1 MGDVFSY
8 YVAGGYEMADDIGS
22 WLEDLDLAKYA
33 HIFVENEVG
42 PRDLPHITDDD
53 LKELGLPLGPR
64 KRILG
69 AIDALIHE
77 ETPERE
83 ENAAAG
89 RVPSSQAERRQLTVM
104 FCDLVGS
111 TELSGRLDPED
122 LSVVMRHYQDA
133 VSGCVARYG
142 GHVAKFLGDG
152 VLAYFGWPQAYEDQ
166 AERAV
171 RAGLDAVEAVGNV
184 KNDGLALAA
193 RIGIASGEVVV
204 GELSGESGAIVGE
217 TPNLAARLQGI
228 AEPGQVVIGAT
239 TRRLVGGGFETDE
252 IGARTLKG
260 FADPVRVWR
269 ALGEKVAE
277 SRFEAT
283 HTGPLTNLIGR
294 DQEIDLLYE
303 RWERAKQGEGQVV
316 LLSGEAGIGKSR
328 ITQSLR
334 ERIAGEPHFRL
345 RHQCAPY
352 YAATAFHPFIRQFE
366 FAAGLAAEDDA
377 DTKLDKLETLLRRS
391 KSAPAN
397 AAPLFAALL
406 SLPTDARYGQFDM
419 TPQQQKG
426 KTIQAIGELLSGLAA
441 ERPVIHIFEDAHWA
455 DPTSLEVLDQ
465 LIGRISSLPVL
476 EIITFRPEFAP
487 PWRGHANVTALAL
500 NRLGK
505 NQCADMVA
513 RVTGGKALP
522 EEVLEQ
528 IVAKTD
534 GVPLFVEELTK
545 TVMESGILE
554 EKAER
559 FELNGP
565 LPPLA
570 IPSTL
575 QDSLMARLDRLAPV
589 KEVAQIGAAIGRE
602 FSHRLLT
609 ALVPSGDNELQDA
622 IPQLIEAELIF
633 RRGGGDDTT
642 YVFKHALVQDAAYES
657 LLKSRRQELHRR
669 IATVL
674 EQQFPET
681 AETEPE
687 ILGHHFTA
695 AGLHDEAIEYWLRAG
710 RRAAR
715 SSANTEAVEH
725 LNQGLALLDKLP
737 KSGAHDAR
745 ELDFLIT
752 LLNPLI
758 AAVGYS
764 TPEMARASTRALELC
779 RQLDET
785 ARIFPVLY
793 GQWVYYFAGG
803 DVAKSCAMAAD
814 FLDLAERQQDQIPR
828 MMGHRIVGAA
838 AMFHGE
844 HSVCRAHN
852 EQSLAE
858 FDPNKH
864 ASLASGYGQD
874 LGAAILS
881 YLSMSLCLLGY
892 PDQAVVRGRE
902 ALARA
907 RAVEHANTLAYTLW
921 HVGTFLW
928 WLLDDSD
935 ELRQATEE
943 MLTVAAEP
951 RMPIWTAAAMPFRGE
966 VSRRSGKADSGLA
979 KIEEGLAVA
988 TELRFG
994 LSEPVSQ
1001 LFRGQALHDLGRTD
1015 EALQAIAKGLARAER
1030 RGEHW
1035 IEPELLRVQGELSLH
1050 QGDPADAEVSF
1061 QAAIALAEQQDA
1073 KWWKLRTATSLARVW
1088 LDQGRHDDALDLLA
1102 PVYNWFTEGFD
1113 TRSMKEAK
1121 ALLDELA

>member
-1 MGDVFSY
+1 MPH
-8 YVAGGYEMADDIGS
+8 DIGS
-22 WLEDLDLAKYA
+22 WLEDLDLARYA
-33 HIFVENEVG
+33 DIFIENEVG

-53 LKELGLPLGPR
+53 LRELGLPLGPR

-69 AIDALIHE
+69 AIEALIE
-77 ETPERE
+77 AETPGRE
-83 ENAAAG
+83 DNIAAG
-89 RVPSSQAERRQLTVM
+89 RVPNPQAERRQLTVM

-133 VSGCVARYG
+133 VSGCIARYG

-171 RAGLDAVEAVGNV
+171 RAGLDAVEAVASV
-184 KNDGLALAA
+184 ENDGQALAA
-193 RIGIASGEVVV
+193 RVGIASGDVVV

-239 TRRLVGGGFETDE
+239 TRRLVGGSFETNE
-252 IGARTLKG
+252 IGAQTLKG

-269 ALGEKVAE
+269 AIGEKVTE
-277 SRFEAT
+277 SRFDAA

-294 DQEIDLLYE
+294 DHEIGLLYE

-328 ITQSLR
+328 ITQSLH
-334 ERIAGEPHFRL
+334 ERIAGESHFRL
-345 RHQCAPY
+345 RHQCALY
-352 YAATAFHPFIRQFE
+352 YAATALHPFIRQLE

-377 DTKLDKLETLLRRS
+377 ETKLDKLETLLRRS
-391 KSAPAN
+391 TSAPTN

-406 SLPTDARYGQFDM
+406 SLPTDARYGLLDM
-419 TPQQQKG
+419 TPQQQKE
-426 KTIQAIGELLSGLAA
+426 KTIQAFGEQLSDLAS

-455 DPTSLEVLDQ
+455 DPSSLEVLNQ

-476 EIITFRPEFAP
+476 QIITFRPDFAP

-513 RVTGGKALP
+513 RVTRGKALP
-522 EEVLEQ
+522 KEVLEQ

-554 EKAER
+554 EMADR

-589 KEVAQIGAAIGRE
+589 KEVAQVGAAIGRE

-609 ALVPSGDNELQDA
+609 ALVPSKDNELQDA
-622 IPQLIEAELIF
+622 VSQLIEAELIF
-633 RRGGGDDTT
+633 RRGGGDDTV
-642 YVFKHALVQDAAYES
+642 YIFKHALVQDAAYES
-657 LLKSRRQELHRR
+657 LLKSRRQNLHRR
-669 IATVL
+669 IAKVL

-695 AGLHDEAIEYWLRAG
+695 AELHDEAIEYWLRAG
-710 RRAAR
+710 SRAAR
-715 SSANTEAVEH
+715 SSANTEAVQH
-725 LNQGLALLDKLP
+725 LNQGLALIETLP
-737 KSGAHDAR
+737 ESGARDAR
-745 ELDFLIT
+745 ELDLLIT

-764 TPEMARASTRALELC
+764 TPEMARASTRALDLC

-803 DVAKSCAMAAD
+803 DITKSCAMAAD
-814 FLDLAERQQDQIPR
+814 FLDLAGRQQDEIPR
-828 MMGHRIVGAA
+828 MMGHRLVGAA

-844 HSVCRAHN
+844 HSVGRIHT
-852 EQSLAE
+852 EQALAE
-858 FDPNKH
+858 FDPDKH

-881 YLSMSLCLLGY
+881 YLTLSLCLLGY
-892 PDQAVVRGRE
+892 PDQAVARGRE

-921 HVGTFLW
+921 HAGTFLW
-928 WLLDDSD
+928 WLLDDTD
-935 ELRQATEE
+935 ELSRATEE
-943 MLTVAAEP
+943 ILAVAAEP
-951 RMPIWTAAAMPFRGE
+951 PLPIWIAAAKPFGGE
-966 VSRRSGKADSGLA
+966 VSRRSGKADAGLA
-979 KIEEGLAVA
+979 EIEEGLAMT
-988 TELRFG
+988 TELHFG
-994 LSEPVSQ
+994 LSQPASQ
-1001 LFRGQALHDLGRTD
+1001 LMRGQSLHDLGRTD
-1015 EALQAIAKGLARAER
+1015 EALQAIAKGLAQAKKRA
-1030 RGEHW
+1030 EHW
-1035 IEPELLRVQGELSLH
+1035 IEPELLRFRGELLLH
-1050 QGDPADAEVSF
+1050 QGNPADAETSF
-1061 QAAIALAEQQDA
+1061 QAAIALAEKQDA
-1073 KWWKLRTATSLARVW
+1073 KWWNLRTATSLARVW
-1088 LDQGRHDDALDLLA
+1088 LDQGRRDDARDLLA

-1113 TRSMKEAK
+1113 TRSIKAAKE
-1121 ALLDELA
+1121 LLDELA